1 MKELFSTARN
11 IRHNLVEGVIVPEI
25 EAVLS
30 VYERH
35 VEFVGAGT
43 AQIERCETLRFS
55 LGPKVARKLA
65 GHLMDWADEAEQQ
78 AARLSVA
85 KEPVV
90 AE

>member
-11 IRHNLVEGVIVPEI
+11 IRHNLAEGVIVPEI